1 MAVITSKQVLL
12 LIITL
17 CLATLC
23 VSSHVSASPFST
35 LNIDLLGRGGGTHG
49 LVAAAGEI
57 DNILWNSSGLG
68 FAGSPAFA
76 AGYMDYLV
84 SLGGGTA
91 AYMGVGERFGYG
103 IQGSYLSSDTYAKT
117 GLDDQVG
124 QSGDTFKYGD
134 LVLGVSG
141 GVRLLP
147 YLSVGTGLKLARY
160 ELDDVT
166 GSGVAADLS
175 STVRIYPLDGTKERR
190 PAVYASLV
198 TRNLVLVRWQNEDGE
213 IPSNCEAGLAL
224 RLPGNDLSA
233 GTSVYMGDSGR
244 REIRFGL
251 AARPSSEFEVRLG
264 YRRRVGKFSDSAN
277 GLPWERGI
285 MAGFGIGF
293 GRFWID
299 YTFEDASPLDNIHRF
314 ALRTDLA
321 RGD

>member
-1 MAVITSKQVLL
+1 MIVTRSNRVLL
-12 LIITL
+12 LAVAL
-17 CLATLC
+17 WFAGFGVL
-23 VSSHVSASPFST
+23 SHVFASPFSA

-49 LVAAAGEI
+49 RVAAAGEI
-57 DNILWNSSGLG
+57 DNVLWNSSGLG
-68 FAGSPAFA
+68 FANSSVVA

-103 IQGSYLSSDTYAKT
+103 IQASYLSSDTYAKT

-124 QSGDTFKYGD
+124 QRGVTFKYGD

-141 GVRLLP
+141 GMKLLP
-147 YLSVGTGLKLARY
+147 YLSVGTGLKFARY

-166 GSGVAADLS
+166 GSGLAADLS
-175 STVRIYPLDGTKERR
+175 GTVRVYPLDDTNEPGS
-190 PAVYASLV
+190 AVYVSLV
-198 TRNLVLVRWQNEDGE
+198 TRNLTLFRWQDEE
-213 IPSNCEAGLAL
+213 SAIPRNSEAGLVL
-224 RLPGNDLSA
+224 RLPGNDLST
-233 GTSVYMGDSGR
+233 GTSVYMGEDGR

-251 AARPSSEFEVRLG
+251 AARPSKEFEVRLG
-264 YRRRVGKFSDSAN
+264 YRKRVGRFADASND
-277 GLPWERGI
+277 LPWERGI
-285 MAGFGIGF
+285 MAGFGIGL

-314 ALRTDLA
+314 ALRTSLA